1 MFPYSLVYVLRTVLT
16 RYTVVTMSLPS
27 HSRFVHPDIAS
38 SHFHFRSGDRVADFG
53 AGSGAFLPALSKV
66 VGKDGKVYAC
76 EIQKELVEKIASFAR
91 EKKLGNVE
99 PLWSDIEH
107 QGGTKLANETLDG
120 GILANV
126 LFQLEDKG
134 AAFTEMARVMRK
146 GGKLF
151 VIDWTESF
159 GGMGPRSDHVVRE
172 DEARSIAE
180 SCGFRYERSFPAGE
194 HHYGLALRRA

>member
-1 MFPYSLVYVLRTVLT
+1 
-16 RYTVVTMSLPS
+16 MSLSS

-38 SHFHFRSGDRVADFG
+38 SHFHFRAGDLVADFG
-53 AGSGAFLPALSKV
+53 SGAGAFLPALSKA

-76 EIQKELVEKIASFAR
+76 EIQKELVGKIAAFAR

-107 QGGTKLANETLDG
+107 PGGTKLADEILDG

-134 AAFTEMARVMRK
+134 AAFTEMARVTRK
-146 GGKLF
+146 GGKLL

-159 GGMGPRSDHVVRE
+159 GGMGPHSDHVVRE
-172 DEARSIAE
+172 MDARAIAE
-180 SCGFRYERSFPAGE
+180 SAGWRYERSFPAGE
-194 HHYGLALRRA
+194 HHYGLALRRI